1 MFDTAVRAV
10 ASTLLRHRPTTL
22 VRTVTVIVQQW
33 CDSLADLVS
42 PMSPL
47 GSCKVLVQQWLQQWF
62 DSLADLVSPMSPLS
76 SCKVLV
82 QQRFDTLADPV
93 SPMSPLGSLQDVR
106 LAA

>member
-1 MFDTAVRAV
+1 MRDPLVRLSLLLLEISDTAVRAV

-33 CDSLADLVS
+33 FDSLADLVS

-47 GSCKVLVQQWLQQWF
+47 GSLQ
-62 DSLADLVSPMSPLS
+62 
-76 SCKVLV
+76 
-82 QQRFDTLADPV
+82 
-93 SPMSPLGSLQDVR
+93 GVR